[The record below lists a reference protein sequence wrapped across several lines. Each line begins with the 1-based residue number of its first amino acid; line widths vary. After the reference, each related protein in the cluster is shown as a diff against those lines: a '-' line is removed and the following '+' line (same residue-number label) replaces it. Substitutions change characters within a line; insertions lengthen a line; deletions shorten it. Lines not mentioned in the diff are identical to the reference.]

1 MGWKDYPNLRELDI
15 RHYFRRLLPLLNI
28 NIFLLE
34 KSRGTLECLVIQD
47 IHYALHYVGV
57 LPKLT
62 DLYLIAVD
70 YPEVSNVVADN
81 YLNLEFMFL
90 NGVDISS
97 LDDGMRMEKMRKVV
111 LRSETRGYSFTDQD
125 REKMARLC
133 PNYYVGGGDQG

>member
-1 MGWKDYPNLRELDI
+1 M
-15 RHYFRRLLPLLNI
+15 
-28 NIFLLE
+28 
-34 KSRGTLECLVIQD
+34 
-47 IHYALHYVGV
+47 
-57 LPKLT
+57 
-62 DLYLIAVD
+62 IAVD
-70 YPEVSNVVADN
+70 DPEVSNVVADN

-133 PNYYVGGGDQG
+133 PMQWSGYYVGEGDQG